1 MSDALPRSLLQSARL
16 FWREFIGAWLFPLF
30 FLLGGVAAER
40 LGHPAL
46 FFWLVAMPLFFWAF
60 ARASRP
66 WLRKQVKY
74 WHAVVLGMLLPF
86 AVFALAVYARLVAV
100 HLQGG

>member
-1 MSDALPRSLLQSARL
+1 MPGAPSHSLFQTART
-16 FWREFIGAWLFPLF
+16 FWREFFAAWLFPLV
-30 FLLGGVAAER
+30 FLFGGVASER
-40 LGHPAL
+40 VGHPVL

-86 AVFALAVYARLVAV
+86 AVFAVAVYLRLLII
-100 HLQGG
+100 HGQGS